1 MPAFDGCDIA
11 YVTTLDGYRP
21 QVSGARF
28 YVVNDA
34 SRWNKVGLLLLA
46 VRLFRIVR
54 RERPDVIVSTGAAP
68 GYIGI
73 RIGKLLGA
81 TTIWVDSMANVE
93 NMSMSGQRVAKHAD
107 LWLTQ
112 WPHLAKPEGP
122 SFEGAVL

>member
-1 MPAFDGCDIA
+1 MPAFEGCDVA
-11 YVTTLDGYRP
+11 YVTTLDGYRL
-21 QVSGARF
+21 QVAGARF

-34 SRWNKVGLLLLA
+34 SRWNKLGLLLLA

-68 GYIGI
+68 GYIGL

-81 TTIWVDSMANVE
+81 TTIWVDSMANVDK
-93 NMSMSGQRVAKHAD
+93 MSMSGQRVAKHAD